1 MEVKG
6 GASSIQDLICP
17 YIATMPAPSSFWEQF
32 SGLVFGVKIWVLLA
46 VGAGVVTMATF
57 CCCWCWSRRS
67 GRIPERIRAGPARA
81 ARRMPHSS
89 TGSLQEPLLNAA
101 GEDGEVFLSDDKSD
115 DGEVF
120 ISDDRHGDTPSD
132 ASSSDTSSSD
142 SDTSS
147 DGGGD
152 TAAAEAAAA
161 EAAAAETAA
170 AAAAAVAKAAAK
182 VAAKAE
188 AKAKAKAAAKAE
200 KRRARAEEKA

>member
-1 MEVKG
+1 VEVKG

-67 GRIPERIRAGPARA
+67 GRIPERNRAGLARV

-120 ISDDRHGDTPSD
+120 ISDDRHGD

-161 EAAAAETAA
+161 EAAAAEAAA

-188 AKAKAKAAAKAE
+188 AKAKAKAVAKAE